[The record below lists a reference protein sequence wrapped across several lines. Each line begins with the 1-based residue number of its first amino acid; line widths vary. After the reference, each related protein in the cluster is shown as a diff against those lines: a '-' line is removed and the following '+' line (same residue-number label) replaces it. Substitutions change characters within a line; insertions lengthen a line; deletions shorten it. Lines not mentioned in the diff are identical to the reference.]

1 MRQIIFD
8 TETTGMNK
16 SSADKAEGHRIIEL
30 GCIEIIDRRP
40 TGNTLHLYFNPEQ
53 EVDPEAVAVHGLDNK
68 RLAKEPLI
76 GDKWEEIE
84 AFLDGADDL
93 IAHNA
98 SFDCQF
104 LNREL
109 TLARRGY
116 RIEEKFNIIDT
127 LVLARKEFP
136 GQRVNLDALCKRF
149 NIDNSGREKHG
160 ALLDSELLL
169 EVYLKL
175 TGGQSALFG
184 APQETAAP
192 QRKQSAN
199 RSHTQAAD
207 STFTWLAAQA
217 GEKEISAH
225 QAIIDSLR
233 R

>member
-40 TGNTLHLYFNPEQ
+40 TGKTLHLYFNPEQ

-98 SFDCQF
+98 GFDCQF

-109 TLARRGY
+109 ALARRGY
-116 RIEEKFNIIDT
+116 RIEDKFNIIDT

-184 APQETAAP
+184 APQETRAQHKKSTSHNTAQP
-192 QRKQSAN
+192 AN
-199 RSHTQAAD
+199 GA
-207 STFTWLAAQA
+207 FTWLAAQA
-217 GEKEISAH
+217 SEEEISAH